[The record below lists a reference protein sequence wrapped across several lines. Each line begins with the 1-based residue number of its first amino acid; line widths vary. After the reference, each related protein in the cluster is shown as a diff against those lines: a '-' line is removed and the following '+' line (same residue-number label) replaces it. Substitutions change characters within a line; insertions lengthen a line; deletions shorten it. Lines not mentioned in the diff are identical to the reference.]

1 MRTSW
6 RRWTAILLLL
16 LLPLPSLAMAPGTL
30 PIQAGS
36 MPSVEVKAC
45 CKDSGEHIEH
55 LPCSMHSNDSGTA
68 PAGSSHCPQCSG
80 LGGASFALFPYHDPF
95 AAVKAGFVA
104 IAARPAHLPA
114 PPPSRLERPP
124 RAFSS

>member
-6 RRWTAILLLL
+6 RRWTAILMLI
-16 LLPLPSLAMAPGTL
+16 LLPLPSVAMAV
-30 PIQAGS
+30 AGS
-36 MPSVEVKAC
+36 STPAECMPSVEAEAC
-45 CKDSGEHIEH
+45 CKDGGKHTDDVV
-55 LPCSMHSNDSGTA
+55 CSMLSNDSGTA
-68 PAGSSHCPQCSG
+68 PAGYSHCSQCSG
-80 LGGASFALFPYHDPF
+80 LGGASFALSPSPGGF

-104 IAARPAHLPA
+104 IAARPAHLPS